1 MEPGHAVT
9 ATAPVL
15 SAGVGVR
22 YESRWALRMAS
33 FLVTESDLGS
43 AALGVVTRRSAAA
56 TALIHLLSGQ
66 VAPGYGSLR
75 VLGYDMNSAA
85 GRAAVSRQCGIA
97 SRSSRPVPGARVRGL
112 VERAARR
119 SGQPGADRHLLVA
132 AILDRL
138 ALTPWADVPFGA
150 APEQVARKVRL
161 AIACVHQPKLLL
173 LDGLFDQLVPL
184 DLTVLA
190 DVIRDLQRDTA
201 VIALGPDQE
210 TLSLVCEQ
218 VIELGDGI
226 VVGARPP
233 PLRPPAFAWRAAVA
247 ATSGLGAPA
256 GPGYGGG

>member
-1 MEPGHAVT
+1 MEAGHAVT

-33 FLVTESDLGS
+33 FRVTETDLGS
-43 AALGVVTRRSAAA
+43 AALGIVTPRSAAA
-56 TALIHLLSGQ
+56 TALIGLLSGQ

-75 VLGYDMNSAA
+75 VLGYDMNSPA

-97 SRSSRPVPGARVRGL
+97 SRSWRPVPGARVRGL

-119 SGQPGADRHLLVA
+119 SGQPGSDRHLLVA

-150 APEQVARKVRL
+150 APEQITRKVRL

-173 LDGLFDQLVPL
+173 LDGLLDHLPPL
-184 DLTVLA
+184 DRTVLA

-201 VIALGPDQE
+201 VIALGPDRD
-210 TLSLVCEQ
+210 TLSLICEQ
-218 VIELGDGI
+218 VIGLADGI

-233 PLRPPAFAWRAAVA
+233 PPAAAPPALARQG
-247 ATSGLGAPA
+247 ATSGLGAPGRPA
-256 GPGYGGG
+256 SGA

>member
-1 MEPGHAVT
+1 MT

-33 FLVTESDLGS
+33 FRVRETDLGS
-43 AALGVVTRRSAAA
+43 ATLGIVTPRSAAA

-75 VLGYDMNSAA
+75 VLGYDMNSPA

-97 SRSSRPVPGARVRGL
+97 SRAWRPVPGARVRGL

-119 SGQPGADRHLLVA
+119 SGQPGTDRHLLVA

-138 ALTPWADVPFGA
+138 ALTPWADVPFWA

-173 LDGLFDQLVPL
+173 LDGLLDHLPPL
-184 DLTVLA
+184 TRTVLA

-201 VIALGPDQE
+201 VVALGQDAD
-210 TLSLVCEQ
+210 TLALICEQ
-218 VIELGDGI
+218 VIGLSDGI
-226 VVGARPP
+226 VVGARTPP
-233 PLRPPAFAWRAAVA
+233 PAAPPAVTWQP
-247 ATSGLGAPA
+247 ATSGLGAPRRPAA
-256 GPGYGGG
+256 GGR